1 MIFRLNRNNAC
12 HSLMALTCFYFKII
26 FVELLIANSE
36 IRTKLF
42 RNKIKHILVSFH
54 TKKKKK

>member
-1 MIFRLNRNNAC
+1 
-12 HSLMALTCFYFKII
+12 MALTCFYFKII

-54 TKKKKK
+54 TKKRKNEKLSFKI